1 MKYHH
6 YLSMPWSRTF
16 GLNVHIQKGVS
27 HWPIINAAVIQI
39 QDRQL
44 VITLNVFSREIQYLK
59 LFVNRLKT
67 FLLRVISTNKFIYLF
82 DN

>member
-27 HWPIINAAVIQI
+27 QWPIINATAIQI

-44 VITLNVFSREIQYLK
+44 VITLNVFSREIQYLVCK
-59 LFVNRLKT
+59 
-67 FLLRVISTNKFIYLF
+67 STLNVSLACNKHE
-82 DN
+82 